1 MKYRHI
7 VMHNKLYFHRIKRI
21 NEVICR
27 IPDLSP
33 RICVTTRFVKH
44 FHISDF
50 FDFVLARLQR
60 NTNQVTNEK
69 GTDDSFNF
77 LGNSLSAEHETVQGL
92 KHGFGILQWELLR
105 YYLGY

>member
-7 VMHNKLYFHRIKRI
+7 VMHNKLYFYGIKRI
-21 NEVICR
+21 NVAICR
-27 IPDLSP
+27 ISNLSC
-33 RICVTTRFVKH
+33 RICVTACFVKQ

-69 GTDDSFNF
+69 RTDDS
-77 LGNSLSAEHETVQGL
+77 
-92 KHGFGILQWELLR
+92 LR